1 MKEGFST
8 YAILLLFLPHIPYFR
23 GHKKQIM
30 RSIFLAFL
38 LSFCTLT
45 QAQNSI
51 TLKDIWASGKFRPE
65 YVYGLR
71 SMNDGLNYTEL
82 SNDRGG
88 EKTIRKTSYADESQ
102 QSNILSSG
110 DIIGIA
116 NPENGAIKIDGYTFS
131 SDEKKIMITTGTES
145 IYRHSTRE
153 WNYVYDLESKSLD
166 LVSKKKNRY
175 ATFSPAGNKVAF
187 VRDNNVFVTDLGD
200 KSETQ
205 LTNDGMNNDI
215 VNGATDWVYEEEFA
229 FDKAFFW
236 SPNGKKIAYYKFGE
250 GVVKEFNMPKYAGK
264 LYPED
269 YKYKYP
275 KAGEDNSPVMIF
287 IYDLETKETKMVD
300 LKDYYIPRIKWSKT
314 DDYLTITGMNRHQN
328 NLKLYWVNTNTME
341 TKVILEEKNDT
352 YIDIHDNLT
361 FLSDNKSFLWTSELG
376 GYNHLYLYSNLGK
389 KKSQITKGEWEVTEV
404 YGFNEKSGIIYFQ
417 AAKELPMQREV
428 YSVKVSGGSFNRL
441 SPNAGT
447 NTATFS
453 KGFKYFINYHSTALT
468 PYYISLHD
476 GKGKE
481 IRMMKDNQTLKD
493 ILEQSINSSFGF
505 IQIPGADGTM
515 LNASMIKPKDYNS
528 ETKYPVLMFVY
539 GGPGSQTVKDSWGSS
554 NYLWYQMLADKGY
567 IIVSV
572 DNRGTGARGE
582 KFKKMTYLQLGKYE
596 TEDQIAAAKWLG
608 EQGYVDKSRIGI
620 WGWSYGGYMSSL
632 CLFKGAEVFKMA
644 MAVAPVTNWK
654 FYDTIYTER
663 YMKTPKENPGY
674 EENSPIN
681 HVDKLKGKFLLVHG
695 TADDNVHF
703 QNSVEMVSALQRANK
718 QFDLM
723 IYPDRNHGIYGGSTR
738 LHLYNMM
745 TNYVVENL

>member
-1 MKEGFST
+1 M
-8 YAILLLFLPHIPYFR
+8 
-23 GHKKQIM
+23 
-30 RSIFLAFL
+30 
-38 LSFCTLT
+38 SFCTLT

-82 SNDRGG
+82 FDDRGG
-88 EKTIRKTSYADESQ
+88 EKTIRKTSYTDESQ

-110 DIIGIA
+110 DIRGTA
-116 NPENGAIKIDGYTFS
+116 NPENGAIKIEGYAFS

-205 LTNDGMNNDI
+205 LTNDGKDNDI

-250 GVVKEFNMPKYAGK
+250 GVVREFNMPKYAGN

-314 DDYLTITGMNRHQN
+314 VDYLTITGMNRHQN

-361 FLSDNKSFLWTSELG
+361 FLSDNKSFIWTSELG

-389 KKSQITKGEWEVTEV
+389 KKTQITEGEWEITEV

-417 AAKELPMQREV
+417 AAKESPLQREV
-428 YSVKVSGGSFNRL
+428 YSVKVNGGSFKRL
-441 SPNAGT
+441 SRNAGT
-447 NTATFS
+447 NTAAFS
-453 KGFKYFINYHSTALT
+453 KGFKYFINYHSTTLT

-476 GKGKE
+476 NKGE
-481 IRMMKDNQTLKD
+481 QIRMMKDNQTLKD
-493 ILEQSINSSFGF
+493 ILKQSINSSFEF

-515 LNASMIKPKDYNS
+515 LNASVIKPKDYNP

-554 NYLWYQMLADKGY
+554 NYLWYQMLTDKGY

-632 CLFKGAEVFKMA
+632 CLFKGADVFKMA

>member
-250 GVVKEFNMPKYAGK
+250 GVVKEFNMPKYAGN

-389 KKSQITKGEWEVTEV
+389 KKSQVTEGDWEVTEV
-404 YGFNEKSGIIYFQ
+404 YGFNEKSGTIYFQ
-417 AAKELPMQREV
+417 AAKESPMQREV

-441 SPNAGT
+441 SRNAGT
-447 NTATFS
+447 NTASFS

-493 ILEQSINSSFGF
+493 ILEQSINSSFEF

>member
-1 MKEGFST
+1 
-8 YAILLLFLPHIPYFR
+8 
-23 GHKKQIM
+23 M

-38 LSFCTLT
+38 ISFCTLA

-65 YVYGLR
+65 YVYGFR

-82 SNDRGG
+82 FDDRGG

-110 DIIGIA
+110 DIIGTA
-116 NPENGAIKIDGYTFS
+116 NPENGAIKIEEYAFS

-250 GVVKEFNMPKYAGK
+250 GVVKEFNMPKYAGN

-389 KKSQITKGEWEVTEV
+389 KKSQVTEGEWEVTEV
-404 YGFNEKSGIIYFQ
+404 YGFNEKSGTIYFQ
-417 AAKELPMQREV
+417 AAKESPMQREV

-441 SPNAGT
+441 SRNAGT
-447 NTATFS
+447 NTASFS

-493 ILEQSINSSFGF
+493 ILEQSINSSFEF

>member
-1 MKEGFST
+1 M
-8 YAILLLFLPHIPYFR
+8 
-23 GHKKQIM
+23 
-30 RSIFLAFL
+30 
-38 LSFCTLT
+38 SFCTLA

-82 SNDRGG
+82 SDDRGG
-88 EKTIRKTSYADESQ
+88 EKTIRKTSYGDESQ

-110 DIIGIA
+110 DIRGTA
-116 NPENGAIKIDGYTFS
+116 NPENGAIKIEGYAFS

-205 LTNDGMNNDI
+205 LTDDGKDNDI

-250 GVVKEFNMPKYAGK
+250 GVVREFNMPKYAGN

-269 YKYKYP
+269 YKYRYP

-314 DDYLTITGMNRHQN
+314 VDYLTITGMNRHQN

-361 FLSDNKSFLWTSELG
+361 FLSDNKSFIWTSELG

-389 KKSQITKGEWEVTEV
+389 KKTQITEGEWEVTEV

-417 AAKELPMQREV
+417 AAKESPMQREV
-428 YSVKVSGGSFNRL
+428 YSVKVNGGSFKRL
-441 SPNAGT
+441 SRNAGT
-447 NTATFS
+447 NTAAFS
-453 KGFKYFINYHSTALT
+453 KGFKYFINYHSTTLT

-476 GKGKE
+476 NKGE
-481 IRMMKDNQTLKD
+481 QIRMMKDNQTLKD
-493 ILEQSINSSFGF
+493 ILEQSINSSFEF

-515 LNASMIKPKDYNS
+515 LNASMIKPKDYNP

-554 NYLWYQMLADKGY
+554 NYLWYQMLTDKGY

-632 CLFKGAEVFKMA
+632 CLFKGADVFKMA

>member
-1 MKEGFST
+1 
-8 YAILLLFLPHIPYFR
+8 
-23 GHKKQIM
+23 M

-38 LSFCTLT
+38 ISFCTLA

-65 YVYGLR
+65 YVYGFR

-82 SNDRGG
+82 FDDRGG

-110 DIIGIA
+110 DIIGTA
-116 NPENGAIKIDGYTFS
+116 NPENGAIKIEEYAFS

-250 GVVKEFNMPKYAGK
+250 GVVKEFNMPKYAGN

-389 KKSQITKGEWEVTEV
+389 KKSQVTEGDWEVTEV
-404 YGFNEKSGIIYFQ
+404 YGFNEKSGTIYFQ
-417 AAKELPMQREV
+417 AAKESPMQREV

-441 SPNAGT
+441 SRNAGT
-447 NTATFS
+447 NTASFS
-453 KGFKYFINYHSTALT
+453 KGFKYFINYHSTALA

-493 ILEQSINSSFGF
+493 ILEQSINSSFEF